1 MKQAACVI
9 TTSTQT
15 HPVCVAQ
22 SGDDEESAQVTIWR
36 LMQNCD
42 ACVCLADLGAAAR
55 SEVVLPSDVN
65 HVVGLR
71 DRVIASDGSRSWR
84 ILAQAG
90 GAIHQLAWHEQKL
103 YPWKLFGLHGG
114 MPKPSD
120 FQRLGSSTLASLP
133 KCGTVAQHRQSH

>member
-1 MKQAACVI
+1 MKQAARVI

-42 ACVCLADLGAAAR
+42 AWVCLAGLGAAAH
-55 SEVVLPSDVN
+55 SEVVLASEVN

-71 DRVIASDGSRSWR
+71 ARVTATDGSRS
-84 ILAQAG
+84 
-90 GAIHQLAWHEQKL
+90 
-103 YPWKLFGLHGG
+103 
-114 MPKPSD
+114 
-120 FQRLGSSTLASLP
+120 
-133 KCGTVAQHRQSH
+133 